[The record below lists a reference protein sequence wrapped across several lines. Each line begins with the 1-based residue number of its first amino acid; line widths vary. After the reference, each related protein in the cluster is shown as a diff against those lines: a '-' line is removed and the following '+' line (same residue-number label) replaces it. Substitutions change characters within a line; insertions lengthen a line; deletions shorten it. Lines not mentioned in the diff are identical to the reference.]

1 LSAESV
7 VVGEEV
13 AVMTAEKGGEMYTAG
28 KLAKT
33 LGISQGKVKK
43 LIEAQGIEPDEVKR
57 GCKYYGPVTLEK
69 LKAAL
74 EKE

>member
-1 LSAESV
+1 
-7 VVGEEV
+7 
-13 AVMTAEKGGEMYTAG
+13 MTPEKGSEMYTAG
-28 KLAKT
+28 KLAKA

-43 LIEAQGIEPDEVKR
+43 LIEAQGIEPGEVKR

-74 EKE
+74 EEG